1 MVGSKVEAG
10 GIAKDGAKTCGGRV
24 QCQRAEITVVIGGS
38 FGAGNYGMCGRAFGP
53 RMMWMWPNARIS
65 VMGGPQAAGVLRTVK
80 DAQRETAGE
89 PPLSEEEAREI
100 TDPVLQKY
108 ETEGSAWFASAR
120 LWDDGVIDPENP
132 AVLAGPLK
140 CPAINHGLTDPI
152 RCSGCDRMTKLMI
165 KDEGDVRRMRLSNPE
180 RHNAFDDG
188 LVSICTTR
196 SETLAKWTDPCGGVG
211 FREVPRS
218 VRCRLGVDATDGR
231 GQSR

>member
-1 MVGSKVEAG
+1 MNTVAILRRPAAAPPGAVP
-10 GIAKDGAKTCGGRV
+10 AKYAPSSPIEVVMSDAPAAHSARV
-24 QCQRAEITVVIGGS
+24 PKFTLVVGGS

-120 LWDDGVIDPENP
+120 LWDDGVIDPRETR
-132 AVLAGPLK
+132 AVLAR
-140 CPAINHGLTDPI
+140 AIEVSRYQPWP
-152 RCSGCDRMTKLMI
+152 DRSHS
-165 KDEGDVRRMRLSNPE
+165 VFRM
-180 RHNAFDDG
+180 
-188 LVSICTTR
+188 
-196 SETLAKWTDPCGGVG
+196 
-211 FREVPRS
+211 
-218 VRCRLGVDATDGR
+218 
-231 GQSR
+231 